1 MQTFIDFLVNNYFWF
16 LIISLILIFALIGY
30 FVDVNE
36 KKNLTKSENNTSE
49 PSQNLQQT
57 VDTLEIGE
65 KK

>member
-1 MQTFIDFLVNNYFWF
+1 MQRFIDFLVNNYFWF

-36 KKNLTKSENNTSE
+36 KKNLTKSENNTPES
-49 PSQNLQQT
+49 SQNLQQT